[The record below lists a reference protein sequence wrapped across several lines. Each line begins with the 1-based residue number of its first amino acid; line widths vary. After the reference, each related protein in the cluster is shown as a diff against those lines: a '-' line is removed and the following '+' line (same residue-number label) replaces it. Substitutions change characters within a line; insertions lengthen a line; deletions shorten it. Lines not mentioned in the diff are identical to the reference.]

1 MGRTLGLAKKSHGN
15 KQIPQIKRSSK
26 TSRTAPSRLDRTAS
40 NKVLLSKAIIRPIA
54 VALHCS
60 VKELEMLSRRLPH
73 GLQRAM
79 AKHPMQAYGVLRREF
94 LAFRKSTRTRYNS
107 EHNGHGFIAEE
118 TSGFSERKFK
128 LIDLFS
134 GAGGFTQ
141 GFVETGRFESVF
153 ANDFNSYAAKT
164 YNANYGD
171 HCVHGDI
178 NDLLSSKT
186 MRFPKAD
193 IVIGGPPCQGFSLL
207 NKQRAID
214 PRKELWQAFMD
225 VVERVAPTVFV
236 MENVPELLSSL
247 EFLKIRERAESLGYM
262 TVSGILNAADFGVP
276 QRRKRAMI
284 IASRNGF
291 PRMPEPT
298 HCDPQKRQ
306 GLFRQGMLPWETVGR
321 AVYDLEEPCGT
332 DIMVGQVPPPMDLHF
347 GRTPTKES
355 LARYRCV
362 PEGGNRFDLQ
372 KKRPDITPAC
382 WIRKKSGGTDLF
394 GRLWWDRPAFTIRTE
409 FFKPEKGRYLHPRQ
423 NRPITHREA
432 ARLQSFS
439 DNFKFL
445 GTKIEVARQIGNAV
459 PPLLAKKVAEAAV
472 EHLVSTQSQP
482 SLEAV

>member
-1 MGRTLGLAKKSHGN
+1 MGRTLGLAKKGHRN
-15 KQIPQIKRSSK
+15 KQMPPVKRSPR
-26 TSRTAPSRLDRTAS
+26 TSRTSPSRLDLVAS
-40 NKVLLSKAIIRPIA
+40 NKVFLSKAIIRPIA
-54 VALHCS
+54 TALHCS
-60 VKELEMLSRRLPH
+60 VKELEMLSRRLPS
-73 GLQRAM
+73 GIQKAM
-79 AKHPMQAYGVLRREF
+79 AKHPRQAYGVLRREF
-94 LAFRKSTRTRYNS
+94 LEFKKGARARYDS
-107 EHNGHGFIAEE
+107 GHDGNGFSAEE
-118 TSGFSERKFK
+118 MSGYSERKFK

-134 GAGGFTQ
+134 GAGGFTL

-171 HCVHGDI
+171 HCIHGDI

-207 NKQRAID
+207 NKQRAVD
-214 PRKELWQAFMD
+214 PRKELWRAFMQ
-225 VVERVAPTVFV
+225 VVEQVRPTMFV

-247 EFLKIRERAESLGYM
+247 EFQRIKKKAESLGYM
-262 TVSGILNAADFGVP
+262 AVSGVLNAADFGVP
-276 QRRKRAMI
+276 QRRKRAII
-284 IASRNGF
+284 IASLNGF

-321 AVYDLEEPCGT
+321 AVYDLEEPCGI

-355 LARYRCV
+355 LARYRCI

-432 ARLQSFS
+432 ARLQSFP

-459 PPLLAKKVAEAAV
+459 PPLLAKKVAEAV
-472 EHLVSTQSQP
+472 IEHLASTQSQP